1 MLIAS
6 IIADPSTPSDNA
18 ALGRLDDRID
28 NAVNDLLMRLNAE
41 NKTLLGQLDSKDFA
55 AARQTTLRADALRD
69 EFNTRIEGIRADMLA
84 QVGSAAAKVTG
95 AQQRAIII
103 SGVVTAIA
111 AILGFVFA
119 MLVGSG
125 ITRPVMRLLEAPARS
140 RPAASTAASPSRPR
154 TRSASCRPPS
164 TA

>member
-1 MLIAS
+1 
-6 IIADPSTPSDNA
+6 
-18 ALGRLDDRID
+18 
-28 NAVNDLLMRLNAE
+28 MRLNAE

-125 ITRPVMRLLEAPARS
+125 ITRPVMRLLEGTREVEAGRLDGSIAITTQDEIGQLS
-140 RPAASTAASPSRPR
+140 AAFNRMIETLRHNQR
-154 TRSASCRPPS
+154 IRETFGRYI
-164 TA
+164 